1 MVAPL
6 VQMSSTSCGPDVS
19 GVLGSTEARLWTP
32 PLRELT
38 PETSYGFD
46 VIRFADEVLEEPLD
60 PWQEWAVIHAGELL
74 EDGRPR
80 FRTVLMVVARQNGKT
95 HLLRTLALY
104 WAFVE
109 RWPLTLG
116 MSTNLEYAAEAWQA
130 AVDKAQST
138 PALAELV
145 PANGVRLVNGQQQLR
160 TVDGARYKIAASNR
174 RGGRSLSIDR
184 LVIDELRE
192 HHDWSAWAAA
202 TPAMNARPY
211 AQAFCITNQGDDRS
225 VVLDSLRDAALR
237 FIDTGEGD
245 SRLGLFEWSAAEDA
259 DPSDPRAWAAANP
272 NLGRRIDVDAI
283 AGAARRAVAA
293 GGEELAAFRTEVLCQ
308 RVRQLNP
315 AVDPIAWQR
324 CREPGDLSG
333 VRRRVACCLD
343 IAPDGQHG
351 TLVAGAVLADGRVRV
366 EVVEAWDDTDRLRR
380 ALPRLLER
388 VKPRVLGWFP
398 AGPAA
403 ALTADLRERPGWP
416 PPGVQLEEI
425 RGDVTAVC
433 MGLAEQVA
441 AGRVVHSGD
450 PLLDAHITGAE
461 RLRRGD
467 AWVFSRRTG
476 HVDAA
481 YATAGVVHLARLLPP
496 AVGKPRVIVAD

>member
-1 MVAPL
+1 
-6 VQMSSTSCGPDVS
+6 
-19 GVLGSTEARLWTP
+19 
-32 PLRELT
+32 
-38 PETSYGFD
+38 
-46 VIRFADEVLEEPLD
+46 
-60 PWQEWAVIHAGELL
+60 GELL

-138 PALAELV
+138 PALAELI

-237 FIDTGEGD
+237 FLETGEGDSRLGLFGWAAATPAMNARPYAQAFCITNQGDDRSVVLDSLRDAALRFLETGEGD

-259 DPSDPRAWAAANP
+259 DPADPEAWAAANP
-272 NLGRRIDVDAI
+272 NLGRRIDVDA
-283 AGAARRAVAA
+283 
-293 GGEELAAFRTEVLCQ
+293 
-308 RVRQLNP
+308 
-315 AVDPIAWQR
+315 
-324 CREPGDLSG
+324 
-333 VRRRVACCLD
+333 
-343 IAPDGQHG
+343 
-351 TLVAGAVLADGRVRV
+351 
-366 EVVEAWDDTDRLRR
+366 
-380 ALPRLLER
+380 
-388 VKPRVLGWFP
+388 
-398 AGPAA
+398 
-403 ALTADLRERPGWP
+403 
-416 PPGVQLEEI
+416 
-425 RGDVTAVC
+425 
-433 MGLAEQVA
+433 
-441 AGRVVHSGD
+441 
-450 PLLDAHITGAE
+450 
-461 RLRRGD
+461 
-467 AWVFSRRTG
+467 
-476 HVDAA
+476 
-481 YATAGVVHLARLLPP
+481 
-496 AVGKPRVIVAD
+496 

>member
-1 MVAPL
+1 
-6 VQMSSTSCGPDVS
+6 
-19 GVLGSTEARLWTP
+19 
-32 PLRELT
+32 
-38 PETSYGFD
+38 
-46 VIRFADEVLEEPLD
+46 
-60 PWQEWAVIHAGELL
+60 
-74 EDGRPR
+74 
-80 FRTVLMVVARQNGKT
+80 
-95 HLLRTLALY
+95 
-104 WAFVE
+104 
-109 RWPLTLG
+109 
-116 MSTNLEYAAEAWQA
+116 
-130 AVDKAQST
+130 
-138 PALAELV
+138 
-145 PANGVRLVNGQQQLR
+145 
-160 TVDGARYKIAASNR
+160 
-174 RGGRSLSIDR
+174 
-184 LVIDELRE
+184 
-192 HHDWSAWAAA
+192 
-202 TPAMNARPY
+202 
-211 AQAFCITNQGDDRS
+211 
-225 VVLDSLRDAALR
+225 
-237 FIDTGEGD
+237 
-245 SRLGLFEWSAAEDA
+245 
-259 DPSDPRAWAAANP
+259 
-272 NLGRRIDVDAI
+272 
-283 AGAARRAVAA
+283 
-293 GGEELAAFRTEVLCQ
+293 
-308 RVRQLNP
+308 NP
-315 AVDPIAWQR
+315 AVDPNAWLR

-343 IAPDGQHG
+343 IASDGQHG

-380 ALPRLLER
+380 GGPGRRGRGARRVRVEVVEAWDDTDRLRRALPGLLER

-398 AGPAA
+398 NGPAA

-467 AWVFSRRTG
+467 AWVFSRKTG